1 MKEESLPAET
11 PFPPQQ
17 RCPCHSGEQFG
28 TCCGRY
34 FPPPAGQGLAAPTAV
49 ALMRSRFS
57 AFALGNEE
65 HLLGTWHPDT
75 RPGTLDLDPNQR
87 WHLLEILDT
96 HQGGPFDQE
105 GVVTF
110 RAHHHQADNRRVRD
124 SFVEKGTF
132 SRVDGQWLYV
142 AALEF
147 G

>member
-1 MKEESLPAET
+1 
-11 PFPPQQ
+11 
-17 RCPCHSGEQFG
+17 
-28 TCCGRY
+28 
-34 FPPPAGQGLAAPTAV
+34 
-49 ALMRSRFS
+49 MRSRFS

-75 RPGTLDLDPNQR
+75 RPGTLDLDPDQR

-110 RAHHHQADNRRVRD
+110 RAHHHQAGNRRVRD
-124 SFVEKGTF
+124 SFVEKSTF